1 MPKKKSN
8 QGKPEVNKKLKG
20 LDIKINKLG
29 AIDLN
34 YDIDELNKFLNEN
47 VDDKKLRE
55 KELPPL
61 DISNDEDHTTD
72 DNSWLEEE

>member
-1 MPKKKSN
+1 MPKKKSSK
-8 QGKPEVNKKLKG
+8 GKPEVNEKLKG

-47 VDDKKLRE
+47 VVDKKL
-55 KELPPL
+55 KDKDLPPM
-61 DISNDEDHTTD
+61 DKPNDEDEKED
-72 DNSWLEEE
+72 DGNWL